1 MCCAE
6 SVRDRIAVC
15 SAESVSFFIYVY
27 RAIVLIFCGSAPCEY
42 LCGSFFFLTRFAAYL
57 LQRRLLFVLG
67 QVYSVF
73 IADRLTVCLLQNVL
87 SVLNNGFRFS
97 LCCNGIVQCML
108 SFKLYLMRTGFQ

>member
-1 MCCAE
+1 MC
-6 SVRDRIAVC
+6 SS
-15 SAESVSFFIYVY
+15 SA
-27 RAIVLIFCGSAPCEY
+27 ASAPCEY

-73 IADRLTVCLLQNVL
+73 IADRLTVCLLRNVL

-97 LCCNGIVQCML
+97 LFFNGVVYSAFIQTVFNANRFSVSVFSMCNADRIIACD
-108 SFKLYLMRTGFQ
+108 KRTDLYCVYCG